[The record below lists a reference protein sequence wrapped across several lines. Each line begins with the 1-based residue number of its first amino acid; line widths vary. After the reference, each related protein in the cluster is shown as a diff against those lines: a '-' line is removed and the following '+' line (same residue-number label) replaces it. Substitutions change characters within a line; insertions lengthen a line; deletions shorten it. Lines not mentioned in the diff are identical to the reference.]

1 LDYKMAYNDTIAK
14 NIRKQIALN
23 TPPINIASNNIQTAG
38 PGGTYAWVDSKT
50 RERVKDS
57 GNAGN
62 WLTTNVPFVTTAQIT
77 SQIYNRVKGV
87 FQKIGVPEGVSEPLI
102 ASASYYVAQ
111 NTTVDPNKLYNE
123 ETGQLD
129 PRFTAVYNSLRDSS
143 SQIGVVRANTR
154 PNWQNNPLLRGNI
167 QGYTS

>member
-1 LDYKMAYNDTIAK
+1 MAYNDTIAK

-23 TPPINIASNNIQTAG
+23 APPINIASNNIQSAA
-38 PGGTYAWVDSKT
+38 PGGGSYAWVDSST
-50 RERVKDS
+50 RQLVKNA

-87 FQKIGVPEGVSEPLI
+87 FQKVGVPDSVSEPLI

-111 NTTVDPNKLYNE
+111 NKSVDPNKLYDD

-129 PRFTAVYNSLRDSS
+129 PRFVAVYNSLRDSS
-143 SQIGVVRANTR
+143 SQIGVVQANTQ

-167 QGYTS
+167 QGYV